1 MKRFRPQV
9 LVNGVRNFLETW
21 TVSSHALFFLAIG
34 GLFLQACNGAGF
46 WNRTPPPVTLDDP
59 ASSDQMY
66 TTPAVEPPGLPLS
79 TEQRFEDVP
88 VPKGAKPDLERT
100 FVYQSA
106 SLHLGRLVYSSRASL
121 TDLAQ
126 FYIRE
131 APTGQWQLQDTI
143 EADKGVILL
152 FNKAGQRMVVD
163 VKDLGLAKGRRLTV
177 TVTPEGGA
185 GGGV

>member
-9 LVNGVRNFLETW
+9 LVNGYRKFFERW
-21 TVSSHALFFLAIG
+21 TVSAHVLFLLAVG
-34 GLFLQACNGAGF
+34 GLLLQACNGNMP
-46 WNRTPPPVTLDDP
+46 WQKTPPPVLLDDP
-59 ASSDQMY
+59 AASDQAY
-66 TTPAVEPPGLPLS
+66 LAPDVQPPGLPLA

-106 SLHLGRLVYSSRASL
+106 SLHVGRLVYSSRASI

-131 APTGQWQLQDTI
+131 APTGQWQLQNTV
-143 EADKGVILL
+143 EAEKGVQLL
-152 FNKAGQRMVVD
+152 FHKPGQSMTVE

-177 TVTPEGGA
+177 TVTPDGGS